1 MKGCARTCLLWLAG
15 WAIAALSFF
24 AYFRTLGDL
33 PEGIYWASAGAG
45 LCAIAVLGYILGI
58 GNAAKERAML
68 IDSMTG
74 TPPTDGK
81 WVAVSGR
88 IHSMHKLHAPL
99 SGESVVAY
107 TYKIWRSEGS
117 GKSSTQ
123 VTHFEGKA
131 LIPSTIATRTGTV
144 RLLAVPLFDFPDEEL
159 DLDKAF
165 GNASEYIARTTFE
178 TDATPKDQRAGT
190 MEKES
195 ADDDGNFRVDKRSKN
210 AMEIP
215 IDSCHLEEK
224 HIKQNEMVCA
234 FGLYSA
240 ARSGLIP
247 HANWAKQTRV
257 MRGDAETGARL
268 LRNRML
274 KYLIGIAVFG
284 AAIGGIVWACRVH
297 AVPFT

>member
-1 MKGCARTCLLWLAG
+1 
-15 WAIAALSFF
+15 
-24 AYFRTLGDL
+24 
-33 PEGIYWASAGAG
+33 
-45 LCAIAVLGYILGI
+45 
-58 GNAAKERAML
+58 
-68 IDSMTG
+68 
-74 TPPTDGK
+74 
-81 WVAVSGR
+81 
-88 IHSMHKLHAPL
+88 
-99 SGESVVAY
+99 
-107 TYKIWRSEGS
+107 
-117 GKSSTQ
+117 
-123 VTHFEGKA
+123 VTHFEGKG

-144 RLLAVPLFDFPDEEL
+144 RLLSVPLFDFPGEDL

-165 GNASEYIARTTFE
+165 LHAREYIARTTFE

-210 AMEIP
+210 AMEVP

-247 HANWAKQTRV
+247 HPNWAKQTRV

>member
-15 WAIAALSFF
+15 WGLASSAFYT
-24 AYFRTLGDL
+24 YFQSLGHLGDGL
-33 PEGIYWASAGAG
+33 YFASFGAG
-45 LCAIAVLGYILGI
+45 LCAMIVTSYALGI
-58 GNAAKERAML
+58 VNAARERATLMES
-68 IDSMTG
+68 IVG
-74 TPPTDGK
+74 TPPADGK

-107 TYKIWRSEGS
+107 TYKIWRTEGS

-144 RLLAVPLFDFPDEEL
+144 RLLSVPLFDFPGEEL
-159 DLDKAF
+159 ELDKAIR
-165 GNASEYIARTTFE
+165 NAGEYVTRTAFE
-178 TDATPKDQRAGT
+178 TDDTPKEQRAGT

-195 ADDDGNFRVDKRSKN
+195 ADDDGNFRADKRSRN
-210 AMEIP
+210 AMDVP

-224 HIKQNEMVCA
+224 HLKQNEMVCA

-240 ARSGLIP
+240 ARGGLIP
-247 HANWAKQTRV
+247 HPNWAKQTRL

-274 KYLIGIAVFG
+274 KYFIGMVVFG
-284 AAIGGIVWACRVH
+284 GAIAGIVWACRVH
-297 AVPFT
+297 AVPIT